1 MRKKIFFFLQFL
13 VTYQPQ
19 KSLNRDLKFFEVKKK
34 QKRKTNKT
42 KSSSIKS
49 KKIISKKIM
58 KLKFFL
64 FALLGIIATA
74 QAQNTG
80 SVSGKITEKSNN
92 APISYATVSLK
103 ENGKV
108 VSGVNTDDNGD
119 FSFKNIALKSY
130 TIEIQYIGFR
140 KYIGSVLLSEN
151 KKTATVNVSLE
162 EEATQL
168 KGVNIISER
177 STIEQKIDRKVV
189 TVGKDLTTA
198 GASASDIM
206 NNIPSV
212 NVDQDGK
219 LSLRGNDNV
228 RVLIDG
234 RPTNI
239 DPAQL
244 LKQIPSTSIKK
255 IELIT
260 NPSAKYNPEGMSG
273 IINIILHKNANTG
286 FNGSYSG
293 GITFGKTAK
302 YNQSLDLNYKTG
314 KVNFFGN
321 VGQNFGTYQNTGF
334 IQRFD
339 EDIVQNINVLN
350 DNDSY
355 LYKIGMDYLI
365 DDHNTLSFYTNQNKS
380 NGKGYVDTDIDYNNV
395 TGSDISNIFQK
406 SRYWGPDQVG
416 TYNLAYKH
424 IFKKEGHTLDF
435 EANYSDNKETQN
447 ASFDTETTKTDNTA
461 GNVFYE
467 DYLKGTRKLSTIN
480 VDYVNP
486 LNEKTT
492 LEAGAEARITR
503 TENDYITG
511 NPLLPVADQTS
522 HYTYDTDIYSAYV
535 TFGQKFKKLSYQ
547 VGARFESYKVQA
559 NLNYGKEKFDDDY
572 ITLYPS
578 AYLTYN
584 ITEKNTLQLSY
595 SRRVDRPSLEQTKP
609 IREFATPLV
618 TSIGNPELRPQFTN
632 SVEVNYTKTLEKG
645 SFTAGVF
652 VRSINDQIS
661 RILYPDPTDASGQ
674 KQIMSFTNFDHNTAY
689 GFEMSFNYKITKWW
703 DIQPSI
709 DFSSIDQ
716 SGVIYAFIPEEN
728 KIGPTNKTVTV
739 AAFNGRMNSN
749 FKVNKRLSFLAFGF
763 YRGATDGL
771 QNNSHEMYKMDI
783 GTRYTLLDNKMNLS
797 VRFNDVFNTMKYAF
811 DTLNPYPQAGQFKWE
826 SQTVYFGLTYNFGG
840 GKIKN
845 LQRKQRDDNTN
856 KGGGGMF

>member
-1 MRKKIFFFLQFL
+1 
-13 VTYQPQ
+13 
-19 KSLNRDLKFFEVKKK
+19 
-34 QKRKTNKT
+34 
-42 KSSSIKS
+42 
-49 KKIISKKIM
+49 M
-58 KLKFFL
+58 KLKFLL
-64 FALLGIIATA
+64 FTLLGLMTTV
-74 QAQNTG
+74 QAQNSGT
-80 SVSGKITEKSNN
+80 VSGKITEKSNN
-92 APISYATVSLK
+92 APISYATVSIK
-103 ENGKV
+103 DNGKV

-119 FSFKNIALKSY
+119 FTIKNLALKNY

-140 KYIGSVLLSEN
+140 KYIGSIILSDN

-168 KGVNIISER
+168 KGVNIVSER
-177 STIEQKIDRKVV
+177 STIEQKIDRKVIN
-189 TVGKDLTTA
+189 VGKDLTTA

-234 RPTNI
+234 RPSNI

-273 IINIILHKNANTG
+273 IINIVLHKNANTG

-293 GITFGKTAK
+293 GITFGETAK

-321 VGQNFGTYQNTGF
+321 AGNNSGKYFNDGF
-334 IQRFD
+334 IKKSDQSVTQKL
-339 EDIVQNINVLN
+339 DIVN
-350 DNDSY
+350 DNESY

-365 DDHNTLSFYTNQNKS
+365 DDHNTLSIYTNQNKS
-380 NGKGYVDTDIDYNNV
+380 TGNGIVNTDIDYIN
-395 TGSDISNIFQK
+395 SPDNIANMYQK
-406 SRYWGPDQVG
+406 SRYEGPNKTG

-435 EANYSDNKETQN
+435 EGNYSDTKESQN
-447 ASFDTETTKTDNTA
+447 ANFDNQITMTNNAQSSDIYNDFLS
-461 GNVFYE
+461 NN
-467 DYLKGTRKLSTIN
+467 RKLSTVNI
-480 VDYVNP
+480 DYVNP

-492 LEAGAEARITR
+492 LEAGAEARLTR
-503 TENDYITG
+503 TDNDYSRVNDQ
-511 NPLLPVADQTS
+511 NPSQNLVS
-522 HYTYDTDIYSAYV
+522 NYTYDTDIYSAYV
-535 TFGQKFKKLSYQ
+535 TFGQKFKKISYQ
-547 VGARFESYKVQA
+547 LGARVESYKMQA
-559 NLNYGKEKFDDDY
+559 NLNHGQFMYDDDY
-572 ITLYPS
+572 LTLYPS

-584 ITEKNTLQLSY
+584 VNEKNTLQLSY
-595 SRRVDRPSLEQTKP
+595 SRRVDRPSLGQTKP
-609 IREFATPLV
+609 IREFSTPLV
-618 TSIGNPELRPQFTN
+618 TSIGNPDLRPQFTN

-661 RILYPDPTDASGQ
+661 RILYPDETDPSGN
-674 KQIMSFTNFDHNTAY
+674 KQIMSYTNFDHNTAY
-689 GFEMSFNYKITKWW
+689 GFEVSMNYKITKWW

-709 DFSSIDQ
+709 DFSSINQ
-716 SGVIYAFIPEEN
+716 EGVVSKFREN
-728 KIGPTNKTVTV
+728 TNEIIAENRKVTV
-739 AAFNGRMNSN
+739 AAFNGRLNSN
-749 FKVNKRLSFLAFGF
+749 FKANKRLSFLLFGF
-763 YRGATDGL
+763 YRGAVDGV

-783 GTRYTLLDNKMNLS
+783 GSRYTLLDNKMNIS

-811 DTLNPYPQAGQFKWE
+811 DTEYPYPQSGQFTWE
-826 SQTVYFGLTYNFGG
+826 SQTVYLGLTYNFGSS
-840 GKIKN
+840 KIKK

>member
-1 MRKKIFFFLQFL
+1 
-13 VTYQPQ
+13 
-19 KSLNRDLKFFEVKKK
+19 
-34 QKRKTNKT
+34 
-42 KSSSIKS
+42 
-49 KKIISKKIM
+49 M

-64 FALLGIIATA
+64 FVLLGVISTA
-74 QAQNTG
+74 QAQNSGT
-80 SVSGKITEKSNN
+80 VSGKIIEKSNS
-92 APISYATVSLK
+92 APISYATVSIK
-103 ENGKV
+103 DNGKV

-119 FSFKNIALKSY
+119 FTIKNLTLKSY

-140 KYIGSVLLSEN
+140 KYIGSVILSDD
-151 KKTATVNVSLE
+151 KKKATVNVSLE

-168 KGVNIISER
+168 KGVNIIAER

-189 TVGKDLTTA
+189 NVGKDLTTA

-234 RPTNI
+234 RPSNI

-273 IINIILHKNANTG
+273 IINIVLHKNANTG
-286 FNGSYSG
+286 FNGTYSG
-293 GITFGKTAK
+293 GITFGETAK

-321 VGQNFGTYQNTGF
+321 AGQNFGTYFNEGHIVRLDQ
-334 IQRFD
+334 
-339 EDIVQNINVLN
+339 DIVQNLDIKN

-365 DDHNTLSFYTNQNKS
+365 NDHNTLSFYTNQNKS
-380 NGKGYVDTDIDYNNV
+380 TGKGFVDTNIDYNNV
-395 TGSDISNIFQK
+395 LDSDLSNIFQQSK
-406 SRYWGPDQVG
+406 YWGPETTG

-424 IFKKEGHTLDF
+424 IFKKEGHTLDI
-435 EANYSDNKETQN
+435 EGNYSDTKEIQN
-447 ASFDTETTKTDNTA
+447 ANFDTQITNLDNTV
-461 GNVFYE
+461 NRTVYD
-467 DYLKGTRKLSTIN
+467 DYINGKRKLSTVN

-503 TENDYITG
+503 TGNDYITG
-511 NPLLPVADQTS
+511 NPLAALPVTN
-522 HYTYDTDIYSAYV
+522 YTYDTDIYSAYV
-535 TFGQKFKKLSYQ
+535 TFGQKFKKFSYQ
-547 VGARFESYKVQA
+547 LGARFESYKMQA
-559 NLNYGKEKFDDDY
+559 NLNQGLTMYGDDY

-584 ITEKNTLQLSY
+584 LNEKNTLQFSY

-609 IREFATPLV
+609 IREFSTPLV
-618 TSIGNPELRPQFTN
+618 TSLGNPDLRPQFTN

-661 RILYPDPTDASGQ
+661 RILSPDAADPSNE
-674 KQIMSFTNFDHNTAY
+674 KQIMSYTNFDHNTAY
-689 GFEMSFNYKITKWW
+689 GFEASFNYKITKWW
-703 DIQPSI
+703 DISPSI
-709 DFSSIDQ
+709 DFSSINQ
-716 SGVIYAFIPEEN
+716 EGIVYKYVAGGNSIPEQ
-728 KIGPTNKTVTV
+728 KTVTV

-749 FKVNKRLSFLAFGF
+749 FKANKRLSLLLFGF
-763 YRGATDGL
+763 YRGAVDGL

-783 GTRYTLLDNKMNLS
+783 GSRYTLLDNKMNISL
-797 VRFNDVFNTMKYAF
+797 RFNDVFNTMKYAF
-811 DTLNPYPQAGQFKWE
+811 DTMSPYPQSGQFSWE
-826 SQTVYFGLTYNFGG
+826 SQTVYLGLTYNFGG
-840 GKIKN
+840 AKIKN
-845 LQRKQRDDNTN
+845 LQRKQREDNTN

>member
-1 MRKKIFFFLQFL
+1 
-13 VTYQPQ
+13 
-19 KSLNRDLKFFEVKKK
+19 
-34 QKRKTNKT
+34 
-42 KSSSIKS
+42 
-49 KKIISKKIM
+49 M

-64 FALLGIIATA
+64 FALLGVMATA
-74 QAQNTG
+74 QAQNSGT
-80 SVSGKITEKSNN
+80 VSGKITEKSNN
-92 APISYATVSLK
+92 APISYATVSIK
-103 ENGKV
+103 DNGKV

-119 FSFKNIALKSY
+119 FSFKNLALKNY

-140 KYIGSVLLSEN
+140 KYVGSIILSDN
-151 KKTATVNVSLE
+151 KKEAIVKVALE

-168 KGVNIISER
+168 KGVNIVNER

-234 RPTNI
+234 RPSNI

-293 GITFGKTAK
+293 GITFGETAK

-321 VGQNFGTYQNTGF
+321 VGQNFGTYFNDGL
-334 IQRFD
+334 IRRFD
-339 EDIVQNINVLN
+339 ENIVQDLDIKNE
-350 DNDSY
+350 NDSY
-355 LYKIGMDYLI
+355 LYKIGMDFLI
-365 DDHNTLSFYTNQNKS
+365 NDHNTLSFYTNQNKS
-380 NGKGYVDTDIDYNNV
+380 TGKGFVDTDIDYNN
-395 TGSDISNIFQK
+395 GDPDIKNIFQK
-406 SRYWGPDQVG
+406 SKYSGPEETG

-435 EANYSDNKETQN
+435 EGNYSDSKETQN
-447 ASFDTETTKTDNTA
+447 ANFDTKTTAPDNTVK
-461 GNVFYE
+461 NIIYN
-467 DYLKGTRKLSTIN
+467 DLIKSDRQLSTMNI
-480 VDYVNP
+480 DYVNP
-486 LNEKTT
+486 LSEKST

-503 TENDYITG
+503 TGNDYATG
-511 NPLLPVADQTS
+511 NPVVAAKDQIS
-522 HYTYDTDIYSAYV
+522 NYTYDTDIYSAYV
-535 TFGQKFKKLSYQ
+535 TFGQKFKKFSYQ
-547 VGARFESYKVQA
+547 VGARFESYKVAA
-559 NLNYGKEKFDDDY
+559 NLNYGQKKFDDDY

-584 ITEKNTLQLSY
+584 LNEKNTLQLSY

-609 IREFATPLV
+609 IREFSTPLV
-618 TSIGNPELRPQFTN
+618 TSLGNPELRPQFTN

-652 VRSINDQIS
+652 VRQINDQIS
-661 RILYPDPTDASGQ
+661 RILYPDVADLTGK
-674 KQIMSFTNFDHNTAY
+674 KQIMSFTNYDSNTAY
-689 GFEMSFNYKITKWW
+689 GFEASFNYKITKWW
-703 DIQPSI
+703 DISPSI
-709 DFSSIDQ
+709 DFSSINQQGIVFLYDRP
-716 SGVIYAFIPEEN
+716 SKMSNPIER
-728 KIGPTNKTVTV
+728 KITVS
-739 AAFNGRMNSN
+739 AFNARMNSN
-749 FKVNKRLSFLAFGF
+749 FKVNKRLSFLLFGF
-763 YRGATDGL
+763 YKGASDGL

-783 GTRYTLLDNKMNLS
+783 GSRYTLLDNKMNIS

-811 DTLNPYPQAGQFKWE
+811 DTMYPYPQAGQFKWE
-826 SQTVYFGLTYNFGG
+826 SQTVYLGLTYNFGG
-840 GKIKN
+840 GKIKK
-845 LQRKQRDDNTN
+845 LQRKQREDNTN
-856 KGGGGMF
+856 KDGGGMF

>member
-1 MRKKIFFFLQFL
+1 
-13 VTYQPQ
+13 
-19 KSLNRDLKFFEVKKK
+19 
-34 QKRKTNKT
+34 
-42 KSSSIKS
+42 
-49 KKIISKKIM
+49 M

-64 FALLGIIATA
+64 FALLGVIATV
-74 QAQNTG
+74 QGQNSG
-80 SVSGKITEKSNN
+80 SVTGKIIEKSNS
-92 APISYATVSLK
+92 APISYATVSPK
-103 ENGKV
+103 ENGKQV
-108 VSGVNTDDNGD
+108 AAVNTDDNGD

-140 KYIGSVLLSEN
+140 KYVGSVILNDN
-151 KKTATVNVSLE
+151 KKAATLNVSLE

-168 KGVNIISER
+168 KGVNIVAER

-189 TVGKDLTTA
+189 NVGKDLTTA

-234 RPTNI
+234 RPSNI

-293 GITFGKTAK
+293 GITFGETAK

-321 VGQNFGTYQNTGF
+321 GGNNFGKYFNDGF
-334 IQRFD
+334 ITKSDQS
-339 EDIVQNINVLN
+339 IVQKIDVTN
-350 DNDSY
+350 DDDSY

-365 DDHNTLSFYTNQNKS
+365 DDRNTISIYTNQNKS
-380 NGKGYVDTDIDYNNV
+380 TGLGFVNTDIDYKDSPENILNV
-395 TGSDISNIFQK
+395 YQK
-406 SRYWGPDQVG
+406 SRYQGPSKTG

-435 EANYSDNKETQN
+435 EGNYSDTKETQN
-447 ASFDTETTKTDNTA
+447 ADFDTKTTFTNNT
-461 GNVFYE
+461 NSSSLYNDFIKM
-467 DYLKGTRKLSTIN
+467 DRKLSTFN

-492 LEAGAEARITR
+492 LEAGAEARLTR
-503 TENDYITG
+503 TDNDYNRV
-511 NPLLPVADQTS
+511 NPQNALENQTS
-522 HYTYDTDIYSAYV
+522 SYAYDTDIYSAYV
-535 TFGQKFKKLSYQ
+535 TFGQKFTKFSYQ
-547 VGARFESYKVQA
+547 VGARFESYKMQA
-559 NLNYGKEKFDDDY
+559 NLNQEQTLYDDDY
-572 ITLYPS
+572 LTLYPS

-584 ITEKNTLQLSY
+584 LNEKNTLQFSY
-595 SRRVDRPSLEQTKP
+595 SRRVDRPSIEQTKP
-609 IREFATPLV
+609 IREFSTPLV
-618 TSIGNPELRPQFTN
+618 TSYGNPDLRPQFTN

-645 SFTAGVF
+645 SFTAGIF

-661 RILYPDPTDASGQ
+661 RILYPDNTDTSGN

-689 GFEMSFNYKITKWW
+689 GFEVSMNYKITKWW

-709 DFSSIDQ
+709 DFSSINQAGIVSKLD
-716 SGVIYAFIPEEN
+716 E
-728 KIGPTNKTVTV
+728 KTNKSIAEERKVTV

-749 FKVNKRLSFLAFGF
+749 FKVNKRLSFLLFGF
-763 YRGATDGL
+763 YRGPVDGV

-783 GTRYTLLDNKMNLS
+783 GSRYTLLDNKMNIS

-811 DTLNPYPQAGQFKWE
+811 DTMYPYPQTGQFTWE
-826 SQTVYFGLTYNFGG
+826 SQTVYLGLTYNFGG
-840 GKIKN
+840 AKIKN

>member
-1 MRKKIFFFLQFL
+1 MATVQGQNSGS
-13 VTYQPQ
+13 VTG
-19 KSLNRDLKFFEVKKK
+19 
-34 QKRKTNKT
+34 
-42 KSSSIKS
+42 
-49 KKIISKKIM
+49 KII
-58 KLKFFL
+58 
-64 FALLGIIATA
+64 
-74 QAQNTG
+74 
-80 SVSGKITEKSNN
+80 EKSNSM
-92 APISYATVSLK
+92 PISYATVSLK

-108 VSGVNTDDNGD
+108 VAGVNTDGNGD
-119 FSFKNIALKSY
+119 FSFKNIAVKSY
-130 TIEIQYIGFR
+130 TIEVQYIGFR

-151 KKTATVNVSLE
+151 KKSAVVNVSLE

-168 KGVNIISER
+168 KGVNVIAER

-189 TVGKDLTTA
+189 NVGKDLTTA

-234 RPTNI
+234 RPSNI

-286 FNGSYSG
+286 FNGRYSG

-321 VGQNFGTYQNTGF
+321 AGNNFGTYFNDVH
-334 IQRFD
+334 IQRLD
-339 EDIVQNINVLN
+339 QDGVQKLDISN
-350 DNDSY
+350 DNDNY
-355 LYKIGMDYLI
+355 LYKVGMDYLI
-365 DDHNTLSFYTNQNKS
+365 NDHNTLSFYTNQNKS
-380 NGKGYVDTDIDYNNV
+380 SGTGIVNTDIDYNN
-395 TGSDISNIFQK
+395 GDPNIKNMYQK
-406 SRYWGPDQVG
+406 SRYQGPNLTG

-435 EANYSDNKETQN
+435 EGNYSDTKETQN
-447 ASFDTETTKTDNTA
+447 AGFDTKTTSPANASSSVVYNDYIRDN
-461 GNVFYE
+461 
-467 DYLKGTRKLSTIN
+467 RKLGTLN

-486 LNEKTT
+486 LNDKTT

-503 TENDYITG
+503 TDNDYHTS
-511 NPLLPVADQTS
+511 NPAVPAADQIS
-522 HYTYDTDIYSAYV
+522 NYKYDTDIYSAYV
-535 TFGQKFKKLSYQ
+535 TFGQKYKKFSYQ
-547 VGARFESYKVQA
+547 IGTRFESYKVAA
-559 NLNYGKEKFDDDY
+559 NLNSGQNKFDDDY

-584 ITEKNTLQLSY
+584 LNEKNVLQLSY

-609 IREFATPLV
+609 IREFSTPLV
-618 TSIGNPELRPQFTN
+618 TSYENPELRPQFTN

-645 SFTAGVF
+645 SITGGVF

-661 RILYPDPTDASGQ
+661 RTLSPDPNDPSGY
-674 KQIMSFTNFDHNTAY
+674 KQILSFANYDHNSAY
-689 GFEMSFNYKITKWW
+689 GFDLSLNYKLTKWW
-703 DIQPSI
+703 DIQPAI
-709 DFSSIDQ
+709 DFSSIKQ
-716 SGVIYAFIPEEN
+716 EGVVFQFDPA
-728 KIGPTNKTVTV
+728 TNTSSPLQRSVTTS
-739 AAFNGRMNSN
+739 AFNARMNSN
-749 FKVNKRLSFLAFGF
+749 FKPTKRLSFLLFGF
-763 YRGATDGL
+763 YRGPVDEI
-771 QNNSHEMYKMDI
+771 QQKRNEMYKIDI
-783 GTRYTLLDNKMNLS
+783 GSRYTLLDNKMNIS
-797 VRFNDVFNTMKYAF
+797 VRFNDVFNTMKFSF
-811 DTLNPYPQAGQFKWE
+811 DGIYPYPQTGQFTWE
-826 SQTVYFGLTYNFGG
+826 SQTVYLGLTYNFGS

-845 LQRKQRDDNTN
+845 LQRKQREDNTN

>member
-1 MRKKIFFFLQFL
+1 MATVQGQNSGS
-13 VTYQPQ
+13 VTG
-19 KSLNRDLKFFEVKKK
+19 
-34 QKRKTNKT
+34 
-42 KSSSIKS
+42 
-49 KKIISKKIM
+49 KII
-58 KLKFFL
+58 
-64 FALLGIIATA
+64 
-74 QAQNTG
+74 
-80 SVSGKITEKSNN
+80 EKSNSM
-92 APISYATVSLK
+92 PISYATVSLK

-108 VSGVNTDDNGD
+108 VAGVNTDDNGD
-119 FSFKNIALKSY
+119 FSFKNIAVKSY
-130 TIEIQYIGFR
+130 TIEVQYIGFR

-151 KKTATVNVSLE
+151 KKSAVVNVSLE

-168 KGVNIISER
+168 KGVNVIAER

-189 TVGKDLTTA
+189 NVGKDLTTA

-234 RPTNI
+234 RPSNI

-321 VGQNFGTYQNTGF
+321 AGNNFGTYFNDGH
-334 IQRFD
+334 IQRLD
-339 EDIVQNINVLN
+339 QDVVQKLDISN
-350 DNDSY
+350 DNDNY
-355 LYKIGMDYLI
+355 LYKVGMDYLI
-365 DDHNTLSFYTNQNKS
+365 NDHNTLSFYTNQNKS
-380 NGKGYVDTDIDYNNV
+380 SGTGIVNTDIDYNN
-395 TGSDISNIFQK
+395 GDPNIKNMYQK
-406 SRYWGPDQVG
+406 SRYQGPNLTG

-435 EANYSDNKETQN
+435 EGNYSDTKETQN
-447 ASFDTETTKTDNTA
+447 AGFDTKTTSPANASSSVVYNDYIRDN
-461 GNVFYE
+461 
-467 DYLKGTRKLSTIN
+467 RKLGTLN

-486 LNEKTT
+486 LNDKTT

-503 TENDYITG
+503 TDNDYHTS
-511 NPLLPVADQTS
+511 NPAVPAADQIS
-522 HYTYDTDIYSAYV
+522 NYKYDTDIYSAYV
-535 TFGQKFKKLSYQ
+535 TFGQKYKKFSYQ
-547 VGARFESYKVQA
+547 IGTRFESYKVAA
-559 NLNYGKEKFDDDY
+559 NLNSGQNKFDDDY

-584 ITEKNTLQLSY
+584 LNEKNVLQLSY

-609 IREFATPLV
+609 IREFSTPLV
-618 TSIGNPELRPQFTN
+618 TSYGNPELRPQFTN

-645 SFTAGVF
+645 SITGGVF

-661 RILYPDPTDASGQ
+661 RTLSPDPNDPSGY
-674 KQIMSFTNFDHNTAY
+674 KQILSFANYDHNSAY
-689 GFEMSFNYKITKWW
+689 GFDLSLNYKLTKWW
-703 DIQPSI
+703 DIQPAI
-709 DFSSIDQ
+709 DFSSIKQ
-716 SGVIYAFIPEEN
+716 EGVVFQFDPA
-728 KIGPTNKTVTV
+728 TNTSSPLQRSVTTS
-739 AAFNGRMNSN
+739 AFNARMNSN
-749 FKVNKRLSFLAFGF
+749 FKPTKRLSFLLFGF
-763 YRGATDGL
+763 YRGPVDEI
-771 QNNSHEMYKMDI
+771 QQKRNEMYKIDI
-783 GTRYTLLDNKMNLS
+783 GSRYTLLDNKMNIS
-797 VRFNDVFNTMKYAF
+797 VRFNDVFNTMKFSF
-811 DTLNPYPQAGQFKWE
+811 DGIYPYPQTGQFTWE
-826 SQTVYFGLTYNFGG
+826 SQTVYLGLTYNFGS

-845 LQRKQRDDNTN
+845 LQRKQREDNTN